1 MASFEVSK
9 MLVNQRLIST
19 RQSHTNVPCPLRF
32 VDERVL
38 IPLGTRLLVRPRIP
52 NSYCSTHTRQPNRN
66 ASILASLRENSYG
79 PVFMNDSIMP
89 STTSRQNRNS
99 SSVISRNAPCL
110 CPGWRD
116 VRIES
121 LFMIPVAF
129 LTFVLLTPS
138 FGASLASPLASSIML

>member
-1 MASFEVSK
+1 MGSFEISK

-19 RQSHTNVPCPLRF
+19 RQSHTNVSCPLRF
-32 VDERVL
+32 ADEQSL
-38 IPLGTRLLVRPRIP
+38 IPLGTRLLIQPRIP
-52 NSYCSTHTRQPNRN
+52 NSSCSTHTSHSHRN
-66 ASILASLRENSYG
+66 TSILAFLQGNGYG
-79 PVFMNDSIMP
+79 SIFMNDSIML

-129 LTFVLLTPS
+129 FTFVLLTPS
-138 FGASLASPLASSIML
+138 FSAPLASPLANSIML